1 MTTVGREIQSDLSRA
16 TSQEWLLTN
25 GIGGFACSTV
35 PCINTRRYHG
45 ILVAA
50 MRPPVERL
58 VLVSRLEETLIID
71 GTEVALSTCVH
82 SKEIK
87 NPAGYLHLERFERE
101 PLPTWYYQIR
111 DVLLIKTINMVYG
124 QNTSLVTY
132 KILGNG
138 HNVGLRVRPHF
149 LFRDF
154 HGNTFENDGI
164 ETNLQVQER
173 QFKLQPFFNA
183 PELFTRWDRGRFV
196 TDPQWHRDIFLQV
209 EEDRG
214 LPAFEDDFSCGYL
227 EIAPFSGSASLI
239 FSDQPMK
246 SFNPIDLRK
255 REEQRL
261 EAIAGSLH
269 SDDLFLRRLL
279 VAADQFI
286 VDRASTKG
294 KSIIAGYPWF
304 SDWGRDSLISLP
316 GLTLV
321 TGRIEEARSILKTF
335 AASIHHGLI
344 PNCFADKG
352 NEAMYNSVDAS
363 LWFFFA
369 AYKYIEYTDDYEFV
383 RDYLY
388 EAMTQTIE
396 SFQQGTHFE
405 VKMDA
410 EDGLINAGNP
420 DVQMTWMDAKVEGW
434 VVTPR
439 NGKAVEVNALWY
451 NALRIFAIFQEKF
464 EGHSREITSLAKK
477 VKASFHKAF
486 WNEDEQYLYDVI
498 AKDGEIDESFRPNQI
513 FAVYLPFSVLE
524 HPQEKMVVDQVFTRL
539 YTSYGLKSLAP
550 DDERYDGFYGGDRL
564 KRDGAYHQGT
574 VWGYLIG
581 PFISAYLKTNNFSM
595 EAQLRA
601 SNMIEPFKNHLLR
614 EACLGS
620 VSEIFDGNMPHTP
633 RGCFAQAWS
642 VAELLRCY
650 VEDIKGQKPT
660 LVI

>member
-138 HNVGLRVRPHF
+138 HNIGLRVRPHF

-477 VKASFHKAF
+477 VKASFRKAF

>member
-173 QFKLQPFFNA
+173 QFRLQPFFNA
-183 PELFTRWDRGRFV
+183 PELFTRWDRGRFI

-239 FSDQPMK
+239 FSDQPLK

-286 VDRASTKG
+286 VDRQSTGG

-369 AYKYIEYTDDYEFV
+369 AFKYIEYTDDYDFV

-388 EAMTQTIE
+388 EAMTQIVE

-410 EDGLINAGNP
+410 EDGLISAGNP
-420 DVQMTWMDAKVEGW
+420 DVQMTWMDAKVDGW

-451 NALRIFAIFQEKF
+451 NALRIIAIFQEKF

-477 VKASFHKAF
+477 VKASFRKTF
-486 WNEDEQYLYDVI
+486 WNEDEQCLYDVI
-498 AKDGEIDESFRPNQI
+498 GSDGDLDDSFRPNQI

-524 HPQEKMVVDQVFTRL
+524 HPQEKLVVDQVFTRL
-539 YTSYGLKSLAP
+539 YTSYGLKSLAS

-620 VSEIFDGNMPHTP
+620 ISEIFDGNMPHTP

>member
-1 MTTVGREIQSDLSRA
+1 MTTVGREIQSDISRA
-16 TSQEWLLTN
+16 TREEWLLTN
-25 GIGGFACSTV
+25 GIGGFASSTV

-58 VLVSRLEETLIID
+58 VLVSRLEETLVID
-71 GTEVALSTCVH
+71 RHEINLSTSVH

-111 DVLLIKTINMVYG
+111 DVLLIKTINMVHG
-124 QNTSLVTY
+124 QNTTLVTY
-132 KILGNG
+132 KILSNG
-138 HNVGLRVRPHF
+138 RNVSLKVRPHF

-164 ETNLQVQER
+164 DTQIQLQER
-173 QFKLQPFFNA
+173 QLRLQPFFNA
-183 PELFTRWDRGRFV
+183 PELYMRWDRGRFV
-196 TDPQWHRDIFLQV
+196 NFAAWHRDIFLQV

-214 LPAFEDDFSCGYL
+214 LPAYEDDFSVGQL
-227 EIAPFSGSASLI
+227 EITPLAGSASII
-239 FSDQPMK
+239 FSDQPIR

-261 EAIAGSLH
+261 EGIAASLH
-269 SDDLFLRRLL
+269 SDDYFLRRLL
-279 VAADQFI
+279 MAADQFI
-286 VDRASTKG
+286 VERRSTG
-294 KSIIAGYPWF
+294 GRSILAGYPWF

-321 TGRIEEARSILKTF
+321 TGRIEDARSILKTF
-335 AASIHHGLI
+335 ASAIHHGLI

-352 NEAMYNSVDAS
+352 NDAMYNSVDAS

-369 AYKYIEYTDDYEFV
+369 AYKYIEYTDDYDFV

-388 EAMTQTIE
+388 DGMSQIIEA
-396 SFQQGTHFE
+396 FQAGTHFDI
-405 VKMDA
+405 KMDH
-410 EDGLINAGNP
+410 EDGLISAGNP
-420 DVQMTWMDAKVEGW
+420 DVQLTWMDAKVDGW

-464 EGHSREITSLAKK
+464 EGHSREVTSLAKK
-477 VKASFHKAF
+477 VKSSFRRVF
-486 WNEDEQYLYDVI
+486 WNEEQQCLFDVI
-498 AKDGEIDESFRPNQI
+498 AGDGKVDDSFRPNQI
-513 FAVYLPFSVLE
+513 FAVYLPFSLLE
-524 HPQEKMVVDQVFTRL
+524 HPQEKQIVDQVFTRL
-539 YTSYGLKSLAP
+539 YTSYGLKSLAS
-550 DDERYDGFYGGDRL
+550 DDDRYEGFYGGDRI

-581 PFISAYLKTNNFSM
+581 PFISAFLKMNNFSM

-601 SNMIEPFKNHLLR
+601 SNMIEPFKNHLMR
-614 EACLGS
+614 EGCLGS
-620 VSEIFDGNMPHTP
+620 ISEIFDGNMPHTP

-660 LVI
+660 IVI

>member
-1 MTTVGREIQSDLSRA
+1 MTTVGREIQSDISRA
-16 TSQEWLLTN
+16 TREEWLLTN
-25 GIGGFACSTV
+25 GIGGFASSTV

-58 VLVSRLEETLIID
+58 VLVSRLEETLVID
-71 GTEVALSTCVH
+71 RHEINLSTSVH

-111 DVLLIKTINMVYG
+111 DVLLIKTMNMVHG
-124 QNTSLVTY
+124 QNTTLVTY
-132 KILGNG
+132 KILSNG
-138 HNVGLRVRPHF
+138 RNVSLKVRPHF

-164 ETNLQVQER
+164 DTQIQLQER
-173 QFKLQPFFNA
+173 QLRLQPFFNA
-183 PELFTRWDRGRFV
+183 PELYMRWDRGRFV
-196 TDPQWHRDIFLQV
+196 NIPAWHRDIFLQV

-214 LPAFEDDFSCGYL
+214 LPAYEDDFSIGHL
-227 EIAPFSGSASLI
+227 EITPLAGSASII
-239 FSDQPMK
+239 FSDQPIR

-261 EAIAGSLH
+261 ESIAASLH
-269 SDDLFLRRLL
+269 SDDYFLRRLL
-279 VAADQFI
+279 MAADQF
-286 VDRASTKG
+286 VVERRSTG
-294 KSIIAGYPWF
+294 GRSILAGYLWF

-321 TGRIEEARSILKTF
+321 TGRIDDARSILKTF
-335 AASIHHGLI
+335 ASSIHHGLV

-352 NEAMYNSVDAS
+352 NDAMYNSVDAS

-369 AYKYIEYTDDYEFV
+369 AYKYIEYTDDYDFV
-383 RDYLY
+383 RDFLY
-388 EAMTQTIE
+388 EGMTQIIE
-396 SFQQGTHFE
+396 AFQAGTHFDI
-405 VKMDA
+405 KMDH
-410 EDGLINAGNP
+410 EDGLISAGNP
-420 DVQMTWMDAKVEGW
+420 DVQLTWMDAKVDGW

-464 EGHSREITSLAKK
+464 EGHSREVTSLAKK
-477 VKASFHKAF
+477 VKSSFRRTF
-486 WNEDEQYLYDVI
+486 WNEEKQCLYDVI
-498 AKDGEIDESFRPNQI
+498 ASDGKVDDSFRPNQI
-513 FAVYLPFSVLE
+513 FAVYLPFSLLE
-524 HPQEKMVVDQVFTRL
+524 HPQEKQIVDQVFSRL
-539 YTSYGLKSLAP
+539 YTSYGLKSLAS
-550 DDERYDGFYGGDRL
+550 DDDRYEGFYGGDRI

-581 PFISAYLKTNNFSM
+581 PFISAFLKMNNFSM

-601 SNMIEPFKNHLLR
+601 SNMIEPFKNHLMR
-614 EACLGS
+614 EGCLGS
-620 VSEIFDGNMPHTP
+620 ISEIFDGNMPHTP

-660 LVI
+660 IVI

>member
-1 MTTVGREIQSDLSRA
+1 MTTVGREIQSDISRA
-16 TSQEWLLTN
+16 TREEWLLTN
-25 GIGGFACSTV
+25 GIGGFASSTV

-58 VLVSRLEETLIID
+58 VLVSRLEETLVID
-71 GTEVALSTCVH
+71 RHEINLSTSVH

-124 QNTSLVTY
+124 QNTTLVTY
-132 KILGNG
+132 KILSNG
-138 HNVGLRVRPHF
+138 RNVSLKVRPHF

-164 ETNLQVQER
+164 DTQIQLQDR
-173 QFKLQPFFNA
+173 QLRLQPFFNA
-183 PELFTRWDRGRFV
+183 PELYMRWDRGRFV
-196 TDPQWHRDIFLQV
+196 NFAAWHRDIFLQV

-214 LPAFEDDFSCGYL
+214 LPAYEDDFSVGHL
-227 EIAPFSGSASLI
+227 EITPLASSASII
-239 FSDQPMK
+239 FSDQPIR

-261 EAIAGSLH
+261 EGIASSLH
-269 SDDLFLRRLL
+269 SDDYFLRRLL

-286 VDRASTKG
+286 VERRSTG
-294 KSIIAGYPWF
+294 GRSILAGYPWF

-316 GLTLV
+316 GLTLI
-321 TGRIEEARSILKTF
+321 TGRIEDARSILKTF
-335 AASIHHGLI
+335 ASAIHHGLI

-352 NEAMYNSVDAS
+352 NDAMYNSVDAS

-369 AYKYIEYTDDYEFV
+369 AYKYIEYTDDYDFI

-388 EAMTQTIE
+388 DGMSQIIEA
-396 SFQQGTHFE
+396 FQAGTHFDI
-405 VKMDA
+405 KMDH
-410 EDGLINAGNP
+410 EDGLISAGNP
-420 DVQMTWMDAKVEGW
+420 DVQLTWMDAKVNGW

-464 EGHSREITSLAKK
+464 EGHSREVTSLAKK
-477 VKASFHKAF
+477 VKSSFRRVF
-486 WNEDEQYLYDVI
+486 WNEEQQCLFDVI
-498 AKDGEIDESFRPNQI
+498 AGDGKIDDSFRPNQI
-513 FAVYLPFSVLE
+513 FAVYLPFSLLE
-524 HPQEKMVVDQVFTRL
+524 HPQEKQIVDQVFARL
-539 YTSYGLKSLAP
+539 YTSYGLKSLAS
-550 DDERYDGFYGGDRL
+550 DDDRYEGFYGGDRIR
-564 KRDGAYHQGT
+564 RDGAYHQGT

-581 PFISAYLKTNNFSM
+581 PFISAFLKINNFSM

-601 SNMIEPFKNHLLR
+601 SNMIEPFKNHLMR
-614 EACLGS
+614 EGCLGS
-620 VSEIFDGNMPHTP
+620 ISEIFDGNMPHTP

-660 LVI
+660 IVI